1 MDLYSTIAAISTPYG
16 TGGISVIRISGTDA
30 IGIADRVFKASSGKT
45 LESAPSHTIHHGH
58 IYSSDGKRL
67 DEVLVS
73 VMRAP
78 RTFTGEDTA
87 EINCH
92 GGLLV
97 TKLILEEVLSCGAAI
112 ADRGEFT
119 KRAFLNGKLDLCE
132 AESVIDVINSKTAL
146 EQEISVNNLGGALSS
161 KINEIRERITSLCAN
176 IQVLIDYPDEGL
188 EPFGDDEFVAELG
201 AIYEQITKLY
211 NTSDAG
217 LLLRSGI
224 SAAIV
229 GKPNVGKSSLLNLL
243 SGEEKAI
250 VTDVEGT
257 TRDAI
262 EEYITIGSIT
272 LRLADT
278 AGIRATEDVVEKIG
292 VQKSLEYIDKSELI
306 IFMADAKSG
315 LDERDYEIMEAARG
329 KKAIALI
336 NKTEAG
342 SMVDKSELKS
352 YFDYVIDF
360 SVKEEKGTDELEAA
374 IKALFEMGAIANGGE
389 SVITNAR
396 HRDALAKARAAV
408 KSAIDTQISG
418 IPIDTTFIDLEEAAS
433 ALGEI
438 VGLTVSEEIVDK
450 IFHKFCIGK

>member
-1 MDLYSTIAAISTPYG
+1 MDLFSTVAAISTPYG
-16 TGGISVIRISGTDA
+16 TGGISVIRISGADA
-30 IGIADRVFKASSGKT
+30 VKIADSVFRASSGKKLADAMT
-45 LESAPSHTIHHGH
+45 HTIHHGH
-58 IYSSDGKRL
+58 IYSTDGKRI
-67 DEVLVS
+67 DEVLAS

-78 RTFTGEDTA
+78 RTFTGEDTV

-97 TKLILEEVLSCGAAI
+97 TKLVLENILASGAVH

-146 EQEISVNNLGGALSS
+146 EQQISVNNLGGALSH
-161 KINEIRERITSLCAN
+161 KINRLRDRILTLSAN

-188 EPFGDDEFVAELG
+188 EPFGDDEFANELCS
-201 AIYEQITKLY
+201 IYESISALHK
-211 NTSDAG
+211 TSDAG
-217 LLLRSGI
+217 MLLRSGI
-224 SAAIV
+224 ASAIV

-243 SGEEKAI
+243 AGQEKAI

-278 AGIRATEDVVEKIG
+278 AGIRDTEDVVEKIG
-292 VQKSLEYIDKSELI
+292 VEKSMEYINKSELI

-315 LDERDYEIMEAARG
+315 LDQRDFEIIEAIKN
-329 KKAIALI
+329 KKKIALI
-336 NKTEAG
+336 NK
-342 SMVDKSELKS
+342 VDSGCAVSVDELKS
-352 YFDYVIDF
+352 HFDYVIEF
-360 SVKEEKGTDELEAA
+360 SVKAEKGVDELEAA
-374 IKALFEMGAIANGGE
+374 IKALFEMGEVMAGAE

-396 HRDALAKARAAV
+396 HRDALGKAMTAL
-408 KSAIDTQISG
+408 KSAIDAQNMG
-418 IPIDTTFIDLEEAAS
+418 IPVDTTFIDLEAAAT

-438 VGLTVSEEIVDK
+438 VGMTVSEEIVDK
-450 IFHKFCIGK
+450 IFHKFCVGK

>member
-16 TGGISVIRISGTDA
+16 TGGISVIRISGADA
-30 IGIADRVFKASSGKT
+30 VSIADKVFKASSGKMLSDVPT
-45 LESAPSHTIHHGH
+45 HTIHHGH
-58 IYSSDGKRL
+58 IIGAGGKRI
-67 DEVLVS
+67 DEVLAS

-78 RTFTGEDTA
+78 RTFTGEDTV

-97 TKLILEEVLSCGAAI
+97 TKLVLERVLSAGAAA

-132 AESVIDVINSKTAL
+132 AEAVIDVINSKTSL
-146 EQEISVNNLGGALSS
+146 EQEISVNNLGGALSD
-161 KINEIRERITSLCAN
+161 KINAIRERIIMLSAN

-188 EPFGDDEFVAELG
+188 EPFGDDEFAAELS
-201 AIYEQITKLY
+201 AIASELDKLY
-211 NTSDAG
+211 ATSDAG
-217 LLLRSGI
+217 MLLRSGI
-224 SAAIV
+224 AAAIA

-262 EEYITIGSIT
+262 EEYITIGNVT

-278 AGIRATEDVVEKIG
+278 AGIRDTDDVVEKIG
-292 VQKSLEYIDKSELI
+292 VQKSMEYIDKSELI
-306 IFMADAKSG
+306 IYIADAVSG
-315 LDERDYEIMEAARG
+315 LDERDYEIINSLRG
-329 KKAIALI
+329 KKTIALI
-336 NKTEAG
+336 NKTDSG
-342 SMVDKSELKS
+342 SAIDADELRKH
-352 YFDYVIDF
+352 FEYVIEF
-360 SVKEEKGTDELEAA
+360 SVREEKGVAELEAA
-374 IKALFEMGAIANGGE
+374 IGELFDMGSIAHDSG

-396 HRDALAKARAAV
+396 HRDALIKAKTAID
-408 KSAIDTQISG
+408 SAIRAQECG
-418 IPIDTTFIDLEEAAS
+418 IPVDTTFIDLEAAAS

-438 VGLTVSEEIVDK
+438 VGLTVAEEIVDK

>member
-16 TGGISVIRISGTDA
+16 TGGISVIRISGADA
-30 IGIADRVFKASSGKT
+30 VSIADKVFKASSGKKLSDVPT
-45 LESAPSHTIHHGH
+45 HTIHHGH
-58 IYSSDGKRL
+58 IIGAGGKRI
-67 DEVLVS
+67 DEVLAS

-78 RTFTGEDTA
+78 RTFTGEDTV

-97 TKLILEEVLSCGAAI
+97 TKLVLERVLASGAAA

-132 AESVIDVINSKTAL
+132 AEAVIDVINSKTSL
-146 EQEISVNNLGGALSS
+146 EQEISVNNLGGALSD
-161 KINEIRERITSLCAN
+161 KINAIRERIIMLSAN

-188 EPFGDDEFVAELG
+188 EPFGDDEFAAELS
-201 AIYEQITKLY
+201 AIASELDKLY
-211 NTSDAG
+211 ATSDAG
-217 LLLRSGI
+217 MLLRSGI
-224 SAAIV
+224 AAAIA

-262 EEYITIGSIT
+262 EEYITIGNVT

-278 AGIRATEDVVEKIG
+278 AGIRDTDDVVEKIG
-292 VQKSLEYIDKSELI
+292 VQKSMEYIDKSELI
-306 IFMADAKSG
+306 IYIADAVSG
-315 LDERDYEIMEAARG
+315 LDERDYEIINSLRG
-329 KKAIALI
+329 KKTIALI
-336 NKTEAG
+336 NKTDSG
-342 SMVDKSELKS
+342 SAIDADELRKH
-352 YFDYVIDF
+352 FEYVIEF
-360 SVKEEKGTDELEAA
+360 SVREEKGVAELEAA
-374 IKALFEMGAIANGGE
+374 IGELFDMGSIANDAS

-396 HRDALAKARAAV
+396 HRDALIKAKTAID
-408 KSAIDTQISG
+408 SAINAQECG
-418 IPIDTTFIDLEEAAS
+418 IPVDTTFIDLEAAAS

-438 VGLTVSEEIVDK
+438 VGLTVAEEIVDK